1 MLFSSL
7 VFLYIFLP
15 ITLLGYYITPRK
27 FKNPFL
33 FLASMVFFA
42 WGGASYSLLLIVS
55 ILLNFIFGI
64 LIGKN
69 NKKKFWL
76 GVGVFINLLFLIVFK
91 YANFIIDNINEVISW
106 VNISPINNPTILL
119 PIGISFY
126 TFQAVSYLIDVY
138 RKTCDVQRNFIN
150 LGLYISLFPQLIAG
164 PIVRYYDIQKQ
175 LKGRTHS
182 VAMFSSGIQRFVLGF
197 AKKVLIANTMAYVAD
212 EVFAL
217 QPNSISTGLAWI
229 GILAYSMQI
238 YYDFAGYSDMAIGL
252 ARMFG
257 FELLE
262 NFNFPYI
269 AKSIKEF
276 WRRWHISLS
285 NWFRDYLYIS
295 LGGNR
300 LGNRRTIINLFIV
313 FFVTGFWHGAS
324 WNFLIWGLLHGLFL
338 VLERTKFGEILKRL
352 PSFIQ
357 SFYTIFIAVMAWVL
371 FRSETLSYATRFYES
386 LFGLNSA
393 SLNYFVFLKVVTRES
408 VFIFLI
414 AVLGALGGVQ
424 KSYNWV
430 RGYVQ
435 NSNLKIQYSISVI
448 KHLAVIIFLVVV
460 LLYGTGSL
468 VLGAYN
474 PFIYFRF

>member
-1 MLFSSL
+1 
-7 VFLYIFLP
+7 
-15 ITLLGYYITPRK
+15 
-27 FKNPFL
+27 
-33 FLASMVFFA
+33 
-42 WGGASYSLLLIVS
+42 
-55 ILLNFIFGI
+55 
-64 LIGKN
+64 
-69 NKKKFWL
+69 
-76 GVGVFINLLFLIVFK
+76 
-91 YANFIIDNINEVISW
+91 
-106 VNISPINNPTILL
+106 
-119 PIGISFY
+119 
-126 TFQAVSYLIDVY
+126 
-138 RKTCDVQRNFIN
+138 
-150 LGLYISLFPQLIAG
+150 
-164 PIVRYYDIQKQ
+164 
-175 LKGRTHS
+175 
-182 VAMFSSGIQRFVLGF
+182 
-197 AKKVLIANTMAYVAD
+197 
-212 EVFAL
+212 VFAL

-338 VLERTKFGEILKRL
+338 VLERTKFGEMLKRL
-352 PSFIQ
+352 PSFMQ
-357 SFYTIFIAVMAWVL
+357 SGYTIFIAVMAWVL
-371 FRSETLSYATRFYES
+371 FRAETLTYATRFYES

-393 SLNYFVFLKVVTRES
+393 DLNYFVFLKVVTRES
-408 VFIFLI
+408 VFIFFI
-414 AVLGALGGVQ
+414 AVLGALGGFQ
-424 KSYNWV
+424 KCYDWV
-430 RGYVQ
+430 SGYVQ

-448 KHLAVIIFLVVV
+448 KHVAVIIFLAVV